1 MSARRLLA
9 GLAAAAALLAGAA
22 PASAHI
28 QVRPAQAA
36 PADPVLWTVLV
47 PSEQPA
53 GTREVELA
61 IPRGV
66 IPFSFEDTSG
76 WTRSETKNPDGSLRS
91 IRWRGRTR
99 SDGLATFRF
108 LASTP
113 DAEGPIEWKAIQTYR
128 DGEVVRWIGA
138 QDSDNPASTTTITR
152 DAARENAGGESSGG
166 QDAGAAQEPQ
176 DGGETGDG
184 GGTDWVARGLGIAAL
199 FVALAGAGFALRR
212 G

>member
-66 IPFSFEDTSG
+66 IPFSFEDTPG
-76 WTRSETKNPDGSLRS
+76 WTRAETKNPDGSLRS
-91 IRWRGRTR
+91 VRWRGRTR

-138 QDSDNPASTTTITR
+138 QDSENPASVTTITR
-152 DAARENAGGESSGG
+152 DAPRENAGGESSGG
-166 QDAGAAQEPQ
+166 QDAGAAPEAD
-176 DGGETGDG
+176 DGEESGDG

-199 FVALAGAGFALRR
+199 LVALAGAGFALRR
-212 G
+212 